1 MKSFDSWSDEDR
13 RVFLGQ
19 AITVTFIS
27 QVILEKDYWVTW
39 VLKRIFN
46 LPEISS
52 HIIFKGGTSL
62 SKAFGIIRRFSE
74 DIDLSFDRQFLG
86 FDGENDPLAASSKST
101 REQRLN
107 DLRLAS
113 GKYVKETLLPILQ
126 NDFSQSPIQGNW
138 RLEIDPDES
147 QNILFYYPRG
157 IQRNAS
163 EYITPYVKI
172 EFGARSDP
180 WPLTEVFVRSYL
192 SKLFPKEVPEE
203 EGPKI
208 KVLTVA
214 RTFWEKVTILHAE
227 HHRPES
233 KTLPIRHSRH
243 FYDLFAILQSPHAEQ
258 AVSDKELLKRV
269 VSHKEV
275 FFRSGW
281 ANYSTAK
288 SGSLRVSPKAEQ
300 IAALRDDYLK
310 MQEMFFDETL
320 EFVNILEG
328 IRKFEKEFNS

>member
-1 MKSFDSWSDEDR
+1 MNSFDSWSEKDR
-13 RVFLGQ
+13 RIFLQQ
-19 AITVTFIS
+19 AIPATTIS
-27 QVILEKDYWVTW
+27 QIILEKDYWVTW
-39 VLKRIFN
+39 VLKRIFKM
-46 LPEISS
+46 PEISS

-74 DIDLSFDRQFLG
+74 DIDLSFDREFLG
-86 FDGENDPLAASSKST
+86 FDGSNDPLAASSKSA
-101 REQRLN
+101 REQRLKE
-107 DLRLAS
+107 LSLAS
-113 GKYVKETLLPILQ
+113 GTYVKEKLLPLLKNNFAGSSIK
-126 NDFSQSPIQGNW
+126 GEW
-138 RLEIDPDES
+138 RLEIDPEEA

-157 IQRNAS
+157 LERNAN

-180 WPLTEVFVRSYL
+180 WPLTEVYVKSYL
-192 SKLFPKEVPEE
+192 SELFPNEVPEE

-243 FYDLFAILQSPHAEQ
+243 FYDLWAILQSPY
-258 AVSDKELLKRV
+258 AVEAAIDRKLLERV

-288 SGSLRVSPKAEQ
+288 PGSLRLSPRAEQ
-300 IAALRDDYLK
+300 LAALQDDYSK
-310 MQEMFFDETL
+310 MQEMFFE
-320 EFVNILEG
+320 ESEKFENILQKLS
-328 IRKFEKEFNS
+328 KFEKTFNS

>member
-1 MKSFDSWSDEDR
+1 MNSFDSWSDEDR
-13 RVFLGQ
+13 RIFLGQ
-19 AITVTFIS
+19 ALTVTPIS
-27 QVILEKDYWVTW
+27 KVILEKDYWVTW
-39 VLKRIFN
+39 VLNRIFN
-46 LPEISS
+46 LQEISS

-74 DIDLSFDRQFLG
+74 DIDLSFDREFLG
-86 FDGENDPLAASSKST
+86 FDGNKDPLAAPSKT
-101 REQRLN
+101 ARDQRLKE
-107 DLRLAS
+107 LSLAS
-113 GKYVKETLLPILQ
+113 GTYVKETLLPLLK
-126 NDFSQSPIQGNW
+126 NNFAESAIQGDW
-138 RLEIDPDES
+138 RLEIDSEEA
-147 QNILFYYPRG
+147 QNILFFYPRG
-157 IQRNAS
+157 LQRNVS

-192 SKLFPKEVPEE
+192 SELFPKEVPEE

-243 FYDLFAILQSPHAEQ
+243 FYDLWAILQSPYAEE
-258 AVSDKELLKRV
+258 AAKDKKLLERV
-269 VSHKEV
+269 VSHKEI

-288 SGSLRVSPKAEQ
+288 PGSLRLSPRAEQ
-300 IAALRDDYLK
+300 LAALQDDYSK
-310 MQEMFFDETL
+310 MQEMFFE
-320 EFVNILEG
+320 ESEQFENILQKLS
-328 IRKFEKEFNS
+328 KFEATFNS